1 MREDNRVDFIA
12 AWGLIVFGVLSL
24 CWGNAPVVSLMF
36 IGFGCYALYFSLS
49 SALAKTKKKVLYL
62 MESDGEK
69 YPSLTFEA
77 EDGKIYHTTIQF
89 DIFNKDNIRT
99 FKVSE
104 FYDVVIVNGNISEI
118 EGISKNSFER
128 VEEK

>member
-1 MREDNRVDFIA
+1 MREDNRVGF
-12 AWGLIVFGVLSL
+12 IVFGVLSL

-36 IGFGCYALYFSLS
+36 IGFGCFALYFSLS

-89 DIFNKDNIRT
+89 DIKI
-99 FKVSE
+99 
-104 FYDVVIVNGNISEI
+104 ILGH
-118 EGISKNSFER
+118 SKYQNFMML
-128 VEEK
+128 

>member
-1 MREDNRVDFIA
+1 MREDNRVGFIA
-12 AWGLIVFGVLSL
+12 AWGFIVFGVLS
-24 CWGNAPVVSLMF
+24 WKNATVVSLMF

-49 SALAKTKKKVLYL
+49 SALAKPKKKVLYL

-99 FKVSE
+99 FKISE
-104 FYDVVIVNGNISEI
+104 FYDVVIVNDNISEI

>member
-1 MREDNRVDFIA
+1 
-12 AWGLIVFGVLSL
+12 
-24 CWGNAPVVSLMF
+24 
-36 IGFGCYALYFSLS
+36 
-49 SALAKTKKKVLYL
+49 